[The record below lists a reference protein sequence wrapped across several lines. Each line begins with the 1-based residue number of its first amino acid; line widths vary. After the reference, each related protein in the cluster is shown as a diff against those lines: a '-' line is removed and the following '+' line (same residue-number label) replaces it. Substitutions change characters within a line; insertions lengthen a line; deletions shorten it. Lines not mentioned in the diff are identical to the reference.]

1 MQKWSS
7 REEKGFR
14 SFFVFLL
21 YSFHREEL
29 EKQRSE
35 TAYRKK
41 HEAGQTDEA
50 RRDLAR
56 LALIRQQREEAARKK
71 ELERGIDILFLLRL
85 HLSLL

>member
-1 MQKWSS
+1 MFIPST
-7 REEKGFR
+7 
-14 SFFVFLL
+14 
-21 YSFHREEL
+21 REEL

-56 LALIRQQREEAARKK
+56 LALIRQQREEAAKKK
-71 ELERGIDILFLLRL
+71 EMERGMELLL
-85 HLSLL
+85 VLIIMS